1 MPSVTGCNALS
12 AFAAQSLAIWRIHWL
27 WLDFGAVHFARLRKA
42 GRRAEM
48 AQRACKGASGPSSAR
63 CTENLTKSVRRRG
76 GVLANEGRKSAR
88 EGPWGAP
95 QLLRLAVALKIG
107 VRCGE
112 RLGASEGLTGALR
125 KWNRKD
131 NDNQPFYFWLIW
143 FKTVSWIISMSSR
156 VKPSNSRRG

>member
-1 MPSVTGCNALS
+1 
-12 AFAAQSLAIWRIHWL
+12 
-27 WLDFGAVHFARLRKA
+27 
-42 GRRAEM
+42 
-48 AQRACKGASGPSSAR
+48 
-63 CTENLTKSVRRRG
+63 
-76 GVLANEGRKSAR
+76 VLANEGRKSAR